1 MVHKINCKIKIGL
14 NGPDGPLA
22 RKLVVPVLYH
32 VTENAFMVSLEPPD
46 AKA

>member
-1 MVHKINCKIKIGL
+1 MVHKSNCKIKIGL
-14 NGPDGPLA
+14 NGPDGHLA